1 MHENWILARAFQEL
15 LRAVRHALEEAH
27 TSISLVAA
35 VHRVKSSA
43 ALQAILEPFKKKSA
57 ALKFPVLLAAVNR
70 AFSTNLVF
78 SDAYLSLQ
86 TARNCLEHRNGI
98 VGPKETKGADTFTLS
113 VPRLKLFYM
122 RNGAEIELAAG
133 SVVEGDEGNS
143 NGVDILMKVEERAR
157 QIALGERI
165 IFSLTDFNEI
175 AFACFFMGQQL
186 SKNLAALAPKNGNSN
201 Q

>member
-1 MHENWILARAFQEL
+1 
-15 LRAVRHALEEAH
+15 LRAVRHVLEEAH

-165 IFSLTDFNEI
+165 IFSLADFNEI